1 MEYSIKEVVG
11 WTFAHS
17 DVKAATN
24 NYLYLCN
31 HYCGDYTKVANSDF
45 VLAVQKLAEIAEIGN
60 PNVCR
65 PMFVSAGQLF
75 QKARKSLTDEEKLL
89 SYLGEMFC
97 NHWTGQDVLNMNL
110 QQEISTI
117 EYHGTF
123 WERHGYDIISLGAIA
138 VAAAS
143 ALCGAPPS
151 TAAGCAGKGARGL
164 QDSHSDEFNASKRFF
179 NEFRNA
185 ILSLKF

>member
-31 HYCGDYTKVANSDF
+31 NYCGDYTKVANSDF

-89 SYLGEMFC
+89 SYLGEMIC
-97 NHWTGQDVLNMNL
+97 NHWTGQDVLNLNL

-123 WERHGYDIISLGAIA
+123 WERHGDKVLTLASAAIA
-138 VAAAS
+138 GVGM
-143 ALCGAPPS
+143 LCGAPAS
-151 TAAGCAGKGARGL
+151 TAAGASAKGARGL
-164 QDSHSDEFNASKRFF
+164 LDSHSDEFDASKRFF

>member
-1 MEYSIKEVVG
+1 MEYSITEVVE

-31 HYCGDYTKVANSDF
+31 NYCGDYTKVSNSDF
-45 VLAVQKLAEIAEIGN
+45 VQAVQKLTEIAEIDN

-97 NHWTGQDVLNMNL
+97 NHWTGQDVLNLNL

-123 WERHGYDIISLGAIA
+123 WERYGDKVISIGSGAIA
-138 VAAAS
+138 VAGT
-143 ALCGAPPS
+143 LFGAPPS
-151 TAAGCAGKGARGL
+151 TVAGCAGKGARGL
-164 QDSHSDEFNASKRFF
+164 LDSHSDEFRASENNF
-179 NEFRNA
+179 NKFRNA

>member
-31 HYCGDYTKVANSDF
+31 NYCGDYTKVANSDF

-75 QKARKSLTDEEKLL
+75 QKARKSLTDKEKLL

-123 WERHGYDIISLGAIA
+123 WERRGYDIISLGAIA
-138 VAAAS
+138 VAVAGT
-143 ALCGAPPS
+143 LCGAPAS
-151 TAAGCAGKGARGL
+151 TAAGASAKGAQGL
-164 QDSHSDEFNASKRFF
+164 LDSHSDEFDASKRFF

>member
-1 MEYSIKEVVG
+1 MEYSIKEVVE
-11 WTFAHS
+11 WTFTHP

-31 HYCGDYTKVANSDF
+31 KYCGDYTKVPNYDF
-45 VLAVQKLAEIAEIGN
+45 AQAVQKLTEIAEIGN

-65 PMFVSAGQLF
+65 PMFVGAGQLF
-75 QKARKSLTDEEKLL
+75 QKARKSLPDEENLL

-97 NHWTGQDVLNMNL
+97 NHWTGQDVLNLYL

-151 TAAGCAGKGARGL
+151 TAAGCAGKGAREL
-164 QDSHSDEFNASKRFF
+164 QDSHSEEFRASENNF
-179 NEFRNA
+179 NKFRNA